1 MSTDLERCTADEHV
15 LDGRKLDVK
24 RAVPRDQAP
33 APVRAIW
40 GGTGNGPQKQFN
52 DIKKI
57 FAGGLPPSVTE
68 AAFRQYFEGFGEVT
82 DAVVMMD
89 RTTGRSRG
97 FGFITFASDQV
108 KEGEGKGDRD
118 FCGGCDERA
127 GRVLSRG
134 GSPIVNQATHQTLRN
149 I

>member
-1 MSTDLERCTADEHV
+1 M
-15 LDGRKLDVK
+15 K

-68 AAFRQYFEGFGEVT
+68 QGFRQYFEGFGEVT

-97 FGFITFASDQV
+97 FGFITFASEQV
-108 KEGEGKGDRD
+108 NDVNR
-118 FCGGCDERA
+118 
-127 GRVLSRG
+127 RVCCC
-134 GSPIVNQATHQTLRN
+134 LRVMF
-149 I
+149 